1 MSLKKFLMAAVAI
14 VLLSTP
20 IMWSTTLHSEAAPHQ
35 QDATERTITVTGYG
49 TSYGAPDIVRLGLGV
64 ESVNPDI
71 MVAMDDVSSRIN
83 AVMQTLQDAGVALED
98 IRTEYFSIYQDYSYS
113 GPQQME
119 GGQSTPA
126 YRVSTSLAVTVRSTE
141 NVGELIASAVSAGA
155 NLVNYMQFDIAD
167 RATLESQARTD
178 AVADARVRAEELAAQ
193 LGVTVGDAIRVVEG
207 DQNAVPMY
215 DRGGGGGMG
224 AGSSV
229 PISEG
234 QLSVSM
240 AVTITFAVQ

>member
-14 VLLSTP
+14 VLLSAP
-20 IMWSTTLHSEAAPHQ
+20 IMWSTSLHSEAAPYQ
-35 QDATERTITVTGYG
+35 QAATERTITVTGYG
-49 TSYGAPDIVRLGLGV
+49 TSYGAPDIVRVGLGV

-71 MVAMDDVSSRIN
+71 MAAMDDVSSRIN

-113 GPQQME
+113 SAQPME

-126 YRVSTSLAVTVRSTE
+126 YRVSTSLAVTVRNTE

-167 RATLESQARTD
+167 RATLESQARTA
-178 AVADARVRAEELAAQ
+178 AVADARARADELAAQ
-193 LGVTVGDAIRVVEG
+193 LNVTVVEVIRVVEG
-207 DQNAVPMY
+207 DQSSIPLY

-224 AGSSV
+224 ASSSV

-240 AVTITFAVQ
+240 AVTITYLVQ